1 MDQLEEAIIT
11 LAELSDLRAEVDIEA
26 EGAVIESQM
35 EKGKGYVVYS
45 YLIYDLTCLEFE
57 FFF

>member
-35 EKGKGYVVYS
+35 EKGKGYVMHS
-45 YLIYDLTCLEFE
+45 YLIYDF
-57 FFF
+57 

>member
-11 LAELSDLRAEVDIEA
+11 LAELSDFRAEVDIEA

-35 EKGKGYVVYS
+35 EKGKGYVTCN
-45 YLIYDLTCLEFE
+45 YLIYDF
-57 FFF
+57 